1 MSVFD
6 LYEYNADI
14 SIYSSNKNDFD
25 VNVGGGVV
33 CTFLLEI
40 ISHLNEF
47 LPI

>member
-6 LYEYNADI
+6 LCWINLGI
-14 SIYSSNKNDFD
+14 SIYSLNEIDF
-25 VNVGGGVV
+25 NVKVGGVV

>member
-1 MSVFD
+1 MIVFG
-6 LYEYNADI
+6 LCWINLGI
-14 SIYSSNKNDFD
+14 SIYSLNEIDFN
-25 VNVGGGVV
+25 VKVGGDVV